1 MTVTP
6 LNSFQQM
13 AQIDRWILLKILSDR
28 SSMEIF
34 QHLARSYDSKNFDG
48 ISVPITKTSMTR
60 RQYYR
65 RLAQMIKIGLVV
77 KNNNGKYNLSS
88 FGILIHFHLQSI
100 DNLVDHYWKIQAV
113 DAMKNAVASKK
124 LTEDEFQKVVEG
136 LVGDQVIKKLL
147 LGETKPNSLLFEETK
162 QNIIKGK

>member
-60 RQYYR
+60 RQYYKR
-65 RLAQMIKIGLVV
+65 MAEMIKIGLVIRH
-77 KNNNGKYNLSS
+77 NNGKYSLSS
-88 FGILIHFHLQSI
+88 FGILLHFHLRAI
-100 DNLVDHYWKIQAV
+100 DTIIDHFWKIQAV
-113 DAMKNAVASKK
+113 DAMKNAVSSKK
-124 LTEDEFQKVVEG
+124 LNKDEFQKTVEE
-136 LVGDQVIKKLL
+136 LIGDEVIKRILL
-147 LGETKPNSLLFEETK
+147 EETNQNSFLFKETK
-162 QNIIKGK
+162 

>member
-1 MTVTP
+1 
-6 LNSFQQM
+6 M

-60 RQYYR
+60 RQYCR

-124 LTEDEFQKVVEG
+124 LTEDEF
-136 LVGDQVIKKLL
+136 
-147 LGETKPNSLLFEETK
+147 
-162 QNIIKGK
+162 

>member
-1 MTVTP
+1 MT
-6 LNSFQQM
+6 
-13 AQIDRWILLKILSDR
+13 QIDRWILLKILSDR